1 MPSACTPDETLA
13 AIRKCQVGRGS
24 ASFAEANLETPEE
37 TKKRREKE
45 EELENTEEMRE
56 ARAVIKKALGS
67 VMG

>member
-1 MPSACTPDETLA
+1 M
-13 AIRKCQVGRGS
+13 GRGS